1 MAFDSGKGGCR
12 ECKMPCSCA
21 QIVLL
26 EVVGRLSRCQEYV
39 SVNAASVGTCEST
52 AEVIVLSHT
61 TKQRRGICNMLNGC
75 EK

>member
-26 EVVGRLSRCQEYV
+26 EVVGGLQTRQEYV
-39 SVNAASVGTCEST
+39 SVNAASVGNFEST
-52 AEVIVLSHT
+52 AHVLVY
-61 TKQRRGICNMLNGC
+61 RRHEAAKKHWEHACGW
-75 EK
+75 